1 MSIMWSGEKEAKQGT
16 TAFVVRTDFKTLYVH
31 RRRERKKGKGKNGM
45 ETEVQRVC
53 KTLVKGTY
61 YPVGR
66 FVYTLVVMQVRERES

>member
-1 MSIMWSGEKEAKQGT
+1 MYIEGESRKE
-16 TAFVVRTDFKTLYVH
+16 
-31 RRRERKKGKGKNGM
+31 GKGKNGI

-66 FVYTLVVMQVRERES
+66 FVYTLVDMQVRERELGTVLKTHTHITYTYTYW